1 MRHRKAG
8 RQLGRNSSHRRALFR
23 NLVTSLLRHER
34 IETTEAKGKELRA
47 ISDKMIT
54 LGKQGDLA
62 ARRQVAAYL
71 LDPQVVSRLFSEV
84 APLFIAVQGGYTRL
98 IKTRIRYGDGAP
110 MVIVE
115 LTKRTVVSAEPADKK
130 ADSKTEEKVTEI
142 VVKAKASAPKKA
154 VEKAEKKPVKKP
166 VKKTVK
172 KTTDSVA

>member
-34 IETTEAKGKELRA
+34 IETTEAKGKEIRA

-54 LGKQGDLA
+54 LGKQGDLP
-62 ARRQVAAYL
+62 ARRMVAAYL
-71 LDPQVVSRLFSEV
+71 LDPKVVSRLFSEV
-84 APLFIAVQGGYTRL
+84 APLFTAVQGGYTRL

-115 LTKRTVVSAEPADKK
+115 LTKRTIALAPEPEKK
-130 ADSKTEEKVTEI
+130 IEEKVTE
-142 VVKAKASAPKKA
+142 VEVKAKTVTPRKKA
-154 VEKAEKKPVKKP
+154 VKK
-166 VKKTVK
+166 
-172 KTTDSVA
+172 SSAHLASAIA